1 MAKANL
7 RNYHTLRQASHAL
20 AQRLRPSLIKSNS
33 DNFHDMNEEMVDVAA
48 QREQDELPR
57 VTGCVTA
64 E

>member
-1 MAKANL
+1 
-7 RNYHTLRQASHAL
+7 
-20 AQRLRPSLIKSNS
+20 
-33 DNFHDMNEEMVDVAA
+33 MNEEMVDVAA